1 VKLID
6 VSVPIRDGMP
16 VYDNNPGVHL
26 ERARSIAEGDE
37 VNISRL
43 DFGVH
48 TGTHVDAPV
57 HFIEGGAGAEAIDPG
72 VLIGE
77 AHVVDATGLHADID
91 AEALAT
97 LELPPQAERLIFK
110 TPNSDLWNLDAFTHQ
125 FIRFVES
132 GARRLVDAGVRLV
145 AIDYL
150 SIGDGAAHR
159 VFLGN
164 GVVPLEG
171 LDLRAV
177 DAGPYRL
184 YCLPLKVVGC
194 DGAPARVLLE
204 PLGAS
209 GDGSKDQQ

>member
-6 VSVPIRDGMP
+6 VTIPIRNGMP
-16 VYDNNPGVHL
+16 VYDRNPGVHL
-26 ERARSIAEGDE
+26 ERARSIADGDS

-43 DFGVH
+43 DLGVH

-57 HFIEGGAGAEAIDPG
+57 HFIEGGAGTEAIDPE

-77 AHVVDATGLHADID
+77 AHVVDATSLHEDID
-91 AEALAT
+91 AEALGT
-97 LELPPQAERLIFK
+97 LDLPTGAERLIFK
-110 TPNSDLWNLDAFTHQ
+110 TPNSELWNLDEFTRG

-132 GARRLVDAGVRLV
+132 GARPLVEAGVRLV
-145 AIDYL
+145 GIDYL
-150 SIGDGAAHR
+150 SIGDEGAHK

-171 LDLRAV
+171 LDLRQV
-177 DAGPYRL
+177 DPGPYRL
-184 YCLPLKVVGC
+184 YCLPLKLVGS

-204 PLGAS
+204 PL
-209 GDGSKDQQ
+209 

>member
-1 VKLID
+1 MSLID
-6 VSVPIRDGMP
+6 VTVPIRDGMP
-16 VYDNNPGVHL
+16 VYDRNPGVHL
-26 ERARSIAEGDE
+26 ERASSIAAGDA

-43 DFGVH
+43 DLGVH

-57 HFIEGGAGAEAIDPG
+57 HFIEGGEGAETIDP
-72 VLIGE
+72 VILIGE
-77 AHVVDATGLHADID
+77 AHVVDATALHEDID

-97 LELPPQAERLIFK
+97 LDLPPRAERLIFK
-110 TPNSDLWNLDAFTHQ
+110 TPNSELWNRDSFTRD

-132 GARRLVDAGVRLV
+132 GARLLVEAGVRLV

-150 SIGDGAAHR
+150 SIGDEAAHH

-171 LDLRAV
+171 LDLRHV
-177 DAGPYRL
+177 EPGPCRL
-184 YCLPLKVVGC
+184 YCLPLKLVGS

-204 PLGAS
+204 TEA
-209 GDGSKDQQ
+209 